1 MVLTEGVEE
10 YYHYFKPTFGTKGD
24 VLKEAFQPVVFV
36 RMFSIMALAILI
48 YGCTSS
54 SSQPRKPALGDCL
67 AIKSLDPQLECLA
80 PLLRS
85 AVAASNVSGFVS
97 ELASAKSKGTIDD
110 CHMIAHHL
118 GHEAFAAS
126 GNLAQALE
134 MGDVRCMK
142 GYYHGVMEAA
152 LAARV
157 KQGERGI
164 IGLCDP
170 FFGEEKRWDGCVHG
184 LGHGLMWRNSHD
196 IESSIADC
204 DTLSLDQGRSRC
216 EDGVLM
222 ENSLRY
228 ALLPENEYASLAP
241 HACDV
246 RSLTEEQRLGC
257 QLNIGAVAMLHYR
270 HDLSRA
276 LALCTAIGGGAEA
289 RAECERGAKE
299 EDVTV
304 HGERG

>member
-1 MVLTEGVEE
+1 VKKLIEPL
-10 YYHYFKPTFGTKGD
+10 F
-24 VLKEAFQPVVFV
+24 LACPVWVV
-36 RMFSIMALAILI
+36 ILALLV
-48 YGCTSS
+48 YGCSS
-54 SSQPRKPALGDCL
+54 SSSPSQKTVLKDCL
-67 AIKSLDPQLECLA
+67 AIESLDSQLKCLA
-80 PLLRS
+80 PLLRT
-85 AVAASNVSGFVS
+85 AVATSTVTNLVSD
-97 ELASAKSKGTIDD
+97 LASAKAKGTIDD

-118 GHEAFAAS
+118 GHEAFGAS
-126 GNLAQALE
+126 GNLARALE

-152 LAARV
+152 LAARA

-164 IGLCDP
+164 VGLCDP

-184 LGHGLMWRNSHD
+184 LGHGLMWRNDHD
-196 IESSIADC
+196 LERSMADC
-204 DTLSLDQGRSRC
+204 DTLSPDQGRRRC

-228 ALLPENEYASLAP
+228 ALLPDDEYVSLAP
-241 HACDV
+241 RACDA
-246 RSLTEEQRLGC
+246 RSLTNEQRLGC

-276 LALCTAIGGGAEA
+276 LALCTTISGGAEA

-299 EDVTV
+299 EAESV